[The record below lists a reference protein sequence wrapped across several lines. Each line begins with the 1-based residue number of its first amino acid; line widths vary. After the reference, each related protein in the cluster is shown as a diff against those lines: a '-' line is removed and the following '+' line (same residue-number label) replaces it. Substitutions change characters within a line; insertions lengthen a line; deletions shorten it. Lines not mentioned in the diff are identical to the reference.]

1 MNATSSSDLDAAPAT
16 RVQLVFNDKAALY
29 AAYIPLFTEGGLF
42 IATSREH
49 GLGDVFELEL
59 TLPGEAE
66 CRVVAGKVAWIT
78 PAHAAGGRAQGVGVA
93 LAGDAESRTLR
104 ARIEEILGSALASA
118 RPTQVF

>member
-1 MNATSSSDLDAAPAT
+1 MNPNHTFDPDATPPT
-16 RVQLVFNDKAALY
+16 RVQLVFNDKPALY

-49 GLGDVFELEL
+49 RLGDAFELEL

-66 CRVVAGKVAWIT
+66 RRVVAGKVAWIT
-78 PAHAAGGRAQGVGVA
+78 PAHAAGARAQGVGVA
-93 LAGDAESRTLR
+93 LAGDADSRALR
-104 ARIEEILGSALASA
+104 ARIEEILGSTLASA